1 MKHKFQIKQSAP
13 HLLATWAMT
22 EFLYWGEDVVQ
33 ILKSDKDGDLAD
45 TAYDS
50 IDWENYY
57 DRLKGTPFYEWKK
70 YGTGF
75 LNLAGPGHLDE
86 GSFFSVFGEISV
98 VEEDFLKENLDF
110 NQVLHDLH
118 VEVAEEIIDYLLKL

>member
-1 MKHKFQIKQSAP
+1 M
-13 HLLATWAMT
+13 
-22 EFLYWGEDVVQ
+22 
-33 ILKSDKDGDLAD
+33 
-45 TAYDS
+45 
-50 IDWENYY
+50 
-57 DRLKGTPFYEWKK
+57 
-70 YGTGF
+70 
-75 LNLAGPGHLDE
+75 AGPGHLDE